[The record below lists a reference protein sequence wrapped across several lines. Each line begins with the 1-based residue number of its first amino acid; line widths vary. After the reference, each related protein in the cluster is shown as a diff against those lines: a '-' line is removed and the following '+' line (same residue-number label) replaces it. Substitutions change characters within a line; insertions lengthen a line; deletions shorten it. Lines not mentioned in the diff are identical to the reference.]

1 MPTASPARTS
11 LARLRTG
18 PSTKP
23 SSAPPLAGACR
34 RSSSRV
40 GRPLRRRPVR
50 RRSARRRRL
59 LRRAPS
65 SPSRGT
71 HPARGPRSRPC
82 AATIAHTPSLGAYS
96 LIRVPSTPPGRC
108 RQHRFM
114 RASPLRRVVAVGP
127 CVYRVLY
134 VSYVRRGVVTVRDNG
149 ICGLK
154 SAINTISFRIT
165 RFRALHSL
173 LHTHYTLHYTPSH
186 YTPHYTPNGCV
197 IGGVTHYTTKRV

>member
-18 PSTKP
+18 PSSKP

-40 GRPLRRRPVR
+40 GRPLRGRGPTPLCLTLPACCDAPPPLRPG
-50 RRSARRRRL
+50 AL
-59 LRRAPS
+59 ALPA
-65 SPSRGT
+65 
-71 HPARGPRSRPC
+71 ARGRPC
-82 AATIAHTPSLGAYS
+82 AATIAHTPSLGAFS
-96 LIRVPSTPPGRC
+96 LICVPSTPPGRC

-134 VSYVRRGVVTVRDNG
+134 VSYVRRGVTVRDNG
-149 ICGLK
+149 TMWRLNRLLIPFL
-154 SAINTISFRIT
+154 F
-165 RFRALHSL
+165 ALHASA
-173 LHTHYTLHYTPSH
+173 HYTLYYTPITHSI
-186 YTPHYTPNGCV
+186 TPLAITPP
-197 IGGVTHYTTKRV
+197 ITPPMGV

>member
-1 MPTASPARTS
+1 VPTASPARTS

-18 PSTKP
+18 PSSKP
-23 SSAPPLAGACR
+23 SSAPPLAGASR

-71 HPARGPRSRPC
+71 HPARGPRPPVRGHHRPD
-82 AATIAHTPSLGAYS
+82 TPSLGAFS
-96 LIRVPSTPPGRC
+96 LICVPSTPPGRC

-134 VSYVRRGVVTVRDNG
+134 VSYVRRGVTVRDNG